1 MVVSSQISRGLEHN
15 VDKFVTI
22 STCSEPLESHLISF
36 VESRIVSCI
45 KVNHEVTHQS
55 MGMTESTDPVSS
67 ILSANKEITKEASEL
82 VRKLLP
88 TGLSGT
94 RGVRFYDILDS
105 PMWKH
110 NSLFYEINRK
120 KMEANIVDRRHFMNF
135 KERALALKFRIH
147 RQM

>member
-36 VESRIVSCI
+36 VEPRIVSCI
-45 KVNHEVTHQS
+45 KVNHEFTHQS

-67 ILSANKEITKEASEL
+67 ILFANKEITKEAS
-82 VRKLLP
+82 KLP
-88 TGLSGT
+88 RNIFPIGLSGT
-94 RGVRFYDILDS
+94 RGVLFFDILDF

-110 NSLFYEINRK
+110 NSFFY
-120 KMEANIVDRRHFMNF
+120 
-135 KERALALKFRIH
+135 
-147 RQM
+147 